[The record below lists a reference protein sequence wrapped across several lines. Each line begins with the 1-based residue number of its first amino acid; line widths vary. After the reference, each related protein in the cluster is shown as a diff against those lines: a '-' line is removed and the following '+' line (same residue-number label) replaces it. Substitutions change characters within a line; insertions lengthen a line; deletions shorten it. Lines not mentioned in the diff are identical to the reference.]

1 MRKKVCLI
9 TGGLGFLG
17 SKFCSFFSSINFEVI
32 CIDINKP
39 KRKVKK
45 NIYFYQ
51 CDITNEKQ
59 VSKLYK
65 KLRNKNIQV
74 L

>member
-39 KRKVKK
+39 K
-45 NIYFYQ
+45 
-51 CDITNEKQ
+51 T
-59 VSKLYK
+59 K
-65 KLRNKNIQV
+65 KLKKKYLFFINVILLTKSK
-74 L
+74 